1 MGYCFYSKGCR
12 ITKGMHALFLIRTY
26 NKDVAPDLSN
36 LHGRFHVVEDFNI
49 VSIFVDIVITE
60 YHLRDGGQVCFQ
72 YRTILDGWCRI
83 LTNIRNITEST
94 TEQKLYRLR
103 RPFTILVNLVR
114 EWLYRPGNPMFVK
127 CRDSFQ
133 ALSTLKH

>member
-1 MGYCFYSKGCR
+1 MGYCFYSKGCSV
-12 ITKGMHALFLIRTY
+12 TKGMHALFLIRTY
-26 NKDVAPDLSN
+26 NKDVATDLSN
-36 LHGRFHVVEDFNI
+36 LPGRFHVVEDLNI

-60 YHLRDGGQVCFQ
+60 YYPRDGGQVCFQ

-83 LTNIRNITEST
+83 ITNIRNITECT
-94 TEQKLYRLR
+94 TERKLYCLR
-103 RPFTILVNLVR
+103 RPFSVLVKLVR